1 MGMLL
6 FTAFKLV
13 ESGIKK
19 TQAGAGAGVVAVAA
33 GAVGVA
39 TQYELFPLVGRPSA
53 LRPVC
58 RLYLLISPQ
67 SLVCWLAFLCPSL
80 CPFMQD
86 IISHCWTLSACPQT
100 EPNRATGPCPALCA
114 LCVCVTFGST
124 PLPHTGSKR
133 MKPQNGHVL
142 VHAVR
147 TVPCAMRH
155 CPFVA
160 LLPMSLGGGTG

>member
-1 MGMLL
+1 M
-6 FTAFKLV
+6 
-13 ESGIKK
+13 
-19 TQAGAGAGVVAVAA
+19 
-33 GAVGVA
+33 
-39 TQYELFPLVGRPSA
+39 GRPSA

-147 TVPCAMRH
+147 TVRH
-155 CPFVA
+155 APLSVRSTVA
-160 LLPMSLGGGTG
+160 NVAWRRHRLTLLIVVLSSFDDGSTLLLL